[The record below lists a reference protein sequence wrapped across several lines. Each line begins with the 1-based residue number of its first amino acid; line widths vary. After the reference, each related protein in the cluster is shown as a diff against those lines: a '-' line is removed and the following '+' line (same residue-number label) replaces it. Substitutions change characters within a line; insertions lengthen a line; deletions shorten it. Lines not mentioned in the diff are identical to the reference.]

1 MANNITIYEMEQN
14 ICTRSKG
21 FIEKCIKK
29 WHKSNFIGIVSL
41 RIHIVHQYGNQL
53 RIPTSLRI
61 HDIIDT

>member
-1 MANNITIYEMEQN
+1 MEQN

-29 WHKSNFIGIVSL
+29 WHKSNFIGPVSL

>member
-1 MANNITIYEMEQN
+1 MEQK
-14 ICTRSKG
+14 ICTSSKG
-21 FIEKCIKK
+21 LIKKCIKK
-29 WHKSNFIGIVSL
+29 WHRSNFIGLSSL